1 MSIIVNKVP
10 RSDLMASLNGSVRVV
25 TAIENLID
33 NAIGLVTTTS
43 GTNTG
48 DNAVNSLY
56 SGLVT
61 NATHTGEV
69 TGATTL
75 TITAKAVTLA
85 KMADVATAT
94 VFYRKTA
101 GTGAPEVNT
110 LATLKTDLGLT
121 GTNSGDNA
129 PIPEY
134 ASNIAALAG
143 GLIDGQLFRQEA
155 YPHTI
160 RSVIVASLITSDGF
174 TLFSSDDFELTPYIY

>member
-1 MSIIVNKVP
+1 MINIVP
-10 RSDLMASLNGSVRVV
+10 RNELMSSLNQNLRVV
-25 TAIENLID
+25 AAIEQLLSTTIVIN
-33 NAIGLVTTTS
+33 GTTS

-48 DNAVNSLY
+48 DDAVNSLY

-69 TGATTL
+69 TGNTTL

-94 VFYRKTA
+94 VFYRKSV
-101 GTGAPEVNT
+101 GTGVPEVQT

-121 GTNSGDNA
+121 GTNTGDNA

-143 GLIDGQLFRQEA
+143 GLVDGQLFRQEA
-155 YPHTI
+155 YPHTV
-160 RSVIVASLITSDGF
+160 RSVIISSLITSDGY
-174 TLFSSDDFELTPYIY
+174 TLFSSDDFELIPYIY